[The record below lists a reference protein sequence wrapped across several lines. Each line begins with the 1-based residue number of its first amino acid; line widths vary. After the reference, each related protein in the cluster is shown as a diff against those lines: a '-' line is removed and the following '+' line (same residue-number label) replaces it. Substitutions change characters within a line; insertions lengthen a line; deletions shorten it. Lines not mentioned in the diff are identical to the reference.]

1 MVLLQIVV
9 GEWFAPCAPHWMA
22 STGGHAMRDK
32 PKIIPHV
39 AKGPPHWHSAFSGIG
54 AAAIMAAVWA
64 ILIVIAL
71 LWLGALVSKLLA

>member
-1 MVLLQIVV
+1 
-9 GEWFAPCAPHWMA
+9 
-22 STGGHAMRDK
+22 MRDK
-32 PKIIPHV
+32 PKIIPRL
-39 AKGPPHWHSAFSGIG
+39 AKDPPHWHSAFSGIG